1 MKIYKEISVK
11 SIYKTSNLL
20 IDIFNASNIDEY
32 PLNWE
37 LTSVLPEEST
47 VGTKEPDP
55 SFSNLSTTYS
65 QMTYIVPD
73 GAKHIETKDLQKIN
87 VFNPIWER
95 INYIKIGSESNIDI
109 SRTFIMINDTGATLE
124 KMQILATFPGQN
136 FNQKLTSEEFSNFTW
151 YMDALVDDSLII
163 SIDKQADP
171 FYGGINN
178 PSGFCKSFKIG
189 TLQTVVGVLYNESNI
204 ETLISPLFSD
214 QTSGEIKTYI
224 YNPVSLLIKNDTDDI
239 VDADM
244 YNKIR
249 SDPELNNSKIMTK
262 EVFKS
267 GDKYDIRNIENQ
279 SGSGALYKLVAVLSP
294 DTLQSDNLTD
304 YDYMIVLMQRND
316 VIEGFSQSL
325 ETEIQDHF
333 WVLMGIVIGSSIV
346 LWILIGMWVWWST
359 RKITSPIQK
368 LTKLTSEITKEYK
381 IEKIR
386 QKIQESDLFENLKK
400 KNTNANNQDEIE
412 ELISIFYNFFID
424 DTNDENQ
431 RNMLNVSNS
440 EYPRN
445 LFQSKAISDANSST
459 KPTSNF
465 HRSDL
470 NEQSNYRNN
479 DFDDSEILT
488 IDNGN
493 FMNKNNNGNEH
504 EMIKTSKIRDK
515 QSDASYSI
523 NHNNAQE
530 ENKSDSDDSDTELKN
545 LKLPEGINA
554 SLIIESDED
563 SETEIQ
569 VNANQ

>member
-124 KMQILATFPGQN
+124 KMQILATFPGQD
-136 FNQKLTSEEFSNFTW
+136 FSQKLTSEEFSNFTW

-163 SIDKQADP
+163 SIDKQTDP

-204 ETLISPLFSD
+204 ETLISPLFLD

-224 YNPVSLLIKNDTDDI
+224 YNPISLLIKNDTDDI

-249 SDPELNNSKIMTK
+249 SDPELNKSKIMTK

-346 LWILIGMWVWWST
+346 L
-359 RKITSPIQK
+359 
-368 LTKLTSEITKEYK
+368 
-381 IEKIR
+381 
-386 QKIQESDLFENLKK
+386 
-400 KNTNANNQDEIE
+400 
-412 ELISIFYNFFID
+412 
-424 DTNDENQ
+424 
-431 RNMLNVSNS
+431 
-440 EYPRN
+440 
-445 LFQSKAISDANSST
+445 
-459 KPTSNF
+459 
-465 HRSDL
+465 
-470 NEQSNYRNN
+470 
-479 DFDDSEILT
+479 
-488 IDNGN
+488 
-493 FMNKNNNGNEH
+493 
-504 EMIKTSKIRDK
+504 
-515 QSDASYSI
+515 
-523 NHNNAQE
+523 
-530 ENKSDSDDSDTELKN
+530 
-545 LKLPEGINA
+545 
-554 SLIIESDED
+554 
-563 SETEIQ
+563 
-569 VNANQ
+569 